1 MSALLIVHIIICI
14 LLVIVVLLQASS
26 GMDLGSAFG
35 GGGSSD
41 SFFGSKG
48 SSSFLIKVTSVLA
61 GIFMLLSLLMSYNG
75 THKKASV
82 IDNMKVP
89 AQTQKTKP
97 FPLPKNK

>member
-48 SSSFLIKVTSVLA
+48 SSGFLIKLTSVIA
-61 GIFMLLSLLMSYNG
+61 AIFMFLSILMSYNG
-75 THKKASV
+75 THKKSSV
-82 IDNMKVP
+82 IENMKVP
-89 AQTQKTKP
+89 TQNQQNKA